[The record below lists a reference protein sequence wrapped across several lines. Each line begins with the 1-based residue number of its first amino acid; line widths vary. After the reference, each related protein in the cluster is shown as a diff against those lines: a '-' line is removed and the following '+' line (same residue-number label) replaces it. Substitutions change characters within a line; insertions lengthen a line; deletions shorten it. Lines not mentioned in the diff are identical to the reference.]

1 MKYLIMCEGP
11 NELEVINILLENDC
25 LTFTRDDLLG
35 LVAYHARQIK
45 KSGQVK
51 TALNMCPEQVEVL
64 RIGDKFSDK
73 LDIPKEY
80 KEKIISVKKYCTK
93 PELEML
99 LIISEGKT
107 KEFEKV
113 KSTMKAKTFAKGNIK
128 CGKKFYKNDTIFYR
142 DYYGNDVSLLVNSIK
157 EYQRHKKRSHK
168 SDELCL
174 AELLK

>member
-1 MKYLIMCEGP
+1 
-11 NELEVINILLENDC
+11 
-25 LTFTRDDLLG
+25 
-35 LVAYHARQIK
+35 
-45 KSGQVK
+45 
-51 TALNMCPEQVEVL
+51 MCPEQVEIL

-80 KEKIISVKKYCTK
+80 KEKISSVKKYCTK

-113 KSTMKAKTFAKGNIK
+113 KSRMKAKIFAKGNIK
-128 CGKKFYKNDTIFYR
+128 CGKKSYKNDTAFYR

-157 EYQRHKKRSHK
+157 EYQRHKKRSHNP
-168 SDELCL
+168 DEQCL